1 MDFIDLSKLSIN
13 DIEENDGYNS
23 IFNSETIEELFMNI
37 YKIQIFLSKN

>member
-1 MDFIDLSKLSIN
+1 MDFIDLSIN
-13 DIEENDGYNS
+13 DIEEIDGYNS